1 MWIFFKANLNLAGIH
16 IPGGHKERDS
26 YQYTEINNDNFALK
40 IITIYCRCSKSLV
53 QIEAISKHDVLK
65 GFIINEDLALK
76 VTNQITIILN

>member
-1 MWIFFKANLNLAGIH
+1 MNYRFDKVMTDFGNKEEKNLI
-16 IPGGHKERDS
+16 
-26 YQYTEINNDNFALK
+26 EINNDNFALK